1 MTARVAS
8 RVWLATLFLLAAQA
22 VLGNSASSQAPN
34 GLRVEPPKSVPARSL
49 VDEQGLF
56 RQFPVAQRQWQLA
69 AFGYTNCPDVCPMTL
84 HKTAMLLKTLGA
96 NADRVQVWFVSID
109 TPRDDPA
116 QVRKFVSNFD
126 SRIKGLTGE
135 APDVQS
141 LANDFNIMTRRFQG
155 KTALAYTLE
164 HSSFLYLIDP
174 DARIRMM
181 YPATTDPHSIAADL
195 RQLWQAESGNGSHAG
210 AARPNR

>member
-1 MTARVAS
+1 M
-8 RVWLATLFLLAAQA
+8 FLLITAQGVFA
-22 VLGNSASSQAPN
+22 NASSRQAFN

-49 VDEQGLF
+49 VDERGLS

-84 HKTAMLLKTLGA
+84 HKTTMLLNALGTS
-96 NADRVQVWFVSID
+96 ADRVQVWFVSID
-109 TPRDDPA
+109 TPRDDPV
-116 QVRKFVSNFD
+116 QVRQFVSRFD

-135 APDVQS
+135 ASVVQS

-181 YPATTDPHSIAADL
+181 YPSTTDPHSIAADL
-195 RQLWQAESGNGSHAG
+195 RQLWQADSGNGSHAG
-210 AARPNR
+210 AAHPNR